1 MNPTKNSVDKLTHR
15 RRHLKDNEFVNENM
29 EIKKI
34 NGSVK
39 KLIQNYDENSNSF
52 IEKQA
57 FYYVR

>member
-29 EIKKI
+29 KIKKI

-39 KLIQNYDENSNSF
+39 KLIQNYDENSKSF